1 MKRLYIP
8 TINNIVKEIMKKKTI
23 YILLAA
29 VLLVGLLFLILA
41 KTGVVGNKQPK
52 SDLFA
57 VKDTNNITKIFIADM
72 NGEYSLLVRHEDGW
86 YVQDSIKAMPA
97 KVNDLL
103 STIHNVALQQTV
115 AKTAQSNINK
125 MMSVNAVKV
134 EIYQKA
140 PKFKLFGIPFF
151 NKERNVKTYY
161 MGPSTMDNLANF
173 AILEG
178 FDEPCIVHIPGF
190 RGFLTPFFAFK
201 PVDWYNC
208 DLFDTKITRIQS
220 LLVEDFEHPEESFY
234 VEKSGPRFFSLYN
247 VHNELIADY
256 DTVKLLDM
264 LAEYRDKNYELFI
277 TGMSEGAKDTILR
290 YNHFKTITLTDV
302 DGKKT
307 TLDMYRKMELDPYY
321 LDAIVGGL
329 ERAGDEPYNRDK
341 FYAVLN
347 GNTKNLVQCQYYHFD
362 RQVQPL
368 SYFLKQQ
375 PK

>member
-1 MKRLYIP
+1 
-8 TINNIVKEIMKKKTI
+8 MKKKTI
-23 YILLAA
+23 AIILGC
-29 VLLVGLLFLILA
+29 LLVIGCLFLVLA
-41 KTGVVGNKQPK
+41 KTGAIHGRNQLK
-52 SDLFA
+52 SDIFA

-72 NGEYSLLVRHEDGW
+72 NGEYTLLVRHDEGW
-86 YVQDSIKAMPA
+86 YVQDSIKAMPQ

-103 STIHNVALQQTV
+103 ATMHNITLQQTV

-125 MMSVNAVKV
+125 MMSVNAIKV
-134 EIYQKA
+134 EIYQNA

-151 NKERNVKTYY
+151 TKERNVKTYY
-161 MGPSTMDNLANF
+161 MGPATMDNVSNY
-173 AILEG
+173 AILDG

-190 RGFLTPFFAFK
+190 RGFLTPFYAFK
-201 PVDWYNC
+201 PVEWYNC

-220 LLVEDFEHPEESFY
+220 LLVEDFENPEESYY

-247 VHNELIADY
+247 VHNELIPDY

-264 LAEYRDKNYELFI
+264 LAEYRDKNYEI
-277 TGMSEGAKDTILR
+277 YISNISKGAKDSILR

-321 LDAIVGGL
+321 LDAIVGGI
-329 ERAGDEPYNRDK
+329 ERAEEEPYNRDK
-341 FYAVLN
+341 FYAILN
-347 GNTKNLVQCQYYHFD
+347 GNTKDLVQCQYYHFD
-362 RQVQPL
+362 RQNQPL

>member
-1 MKRLYIP
+1 
-8 TINNIVKEIMKKKTI
+8 MKKKTI
-23 YILLAA
+23 AIILGCLLA
-29 VLLVGLLFLILA
+29 VGCLFLILT
-41 KTGVVGNKQPK
+41 KTGTIGKTQP
-52 SDLFA
+52 SSNLFA
-57 VKDTNNITKIFIADM
+57 VKDTNNITKLFIADM
-72 NGEYSLLVRHEDGW
+72 TGMHSLLVRHDDGW
-86 YVQDSIKAMPA
+86 YVQDSVKAMPQ

-103 STIHNVALQQTV
+103 STIHNITLQQVV

-125 MMSVNAVKV
+125 MMSVNAIKV
-134 EIYQKA
+134 EIYQNA

-151 NKERNVKTYY
+151 TKERNVKTYY
-161 MGPSTMDNLANF
+161 MGPATMDNVANF

-190 RGFLTPFFAFK
+190 RGFLTPFYAYN
-201 PVDWYNC
+201 PIDWYSC

-234 VEKSGPRFFSLYN
+234 VEKVGARFFSLYN
-247 VHNELIADY
+247 FKKEQIMDY

-264 LAEYRDKNYELFI
+264 LSEYRDKNYELYI
-277 TGMSEGAKDTILR
+277 SNMPNSTKDSIIR
-290 YNHFKTITLTDV
+290 FNHFKTITLTDV

-307 TLDMYRKMELDPYY
+307 TLDMYRKLEPDLYY
-321 LDAIVGGL
+321 LDAIVGGM

-347 GNTKNLVQCQYYHFD
+347 GDASHLVQCQYYHFD
-362 RQVQPL
+362 RQIQPL

-375 PK
+375 